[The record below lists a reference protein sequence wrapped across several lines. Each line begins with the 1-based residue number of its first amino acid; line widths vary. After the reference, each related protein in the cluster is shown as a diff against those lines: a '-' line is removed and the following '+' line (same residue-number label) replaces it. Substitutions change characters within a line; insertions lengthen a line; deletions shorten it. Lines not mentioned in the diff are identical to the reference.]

1 MEATGLGTAI
11 MLALAAALWFLYLVP
26 TWLKRREYLA
36 TERTAT
42 RLQQTLRVMAETAE
56 TPEIVHVEATVRDAV
71 RQERILRAQ
80 ERAERRR
87 FAEQL
92 RREEAAERAADK
104 AALAAAR
111 SRSRTAPVAES
122 DAVALRR
129 RRMRRSRTLASLLMV
144 AATVVGV
151 VQIALIA
158 TTGAVPASWAVLAA
172 AGAGACVAV
181 GVQRRLDTRR
191 GPRTA
196 SVAVVEAAPV
206 AVSVPAAPAEPARA
220 WTPVPLPRPRYLER
234 PAPQPVAPPVDAAT
248 LRRAAAA
255 EAERAR
261 RAAHAEP
268 EVVPFRRREE
278 RPAAAAASAAPR
290 PAAPSRFAG
299 MGVLD
304 PRDTA
309 ATDLDEVLRR
319 RRSAG

>member
-1 MEATGLGTAI
+1 MEGTGLGTAI

-56 TPEIVHVEATVRDAV
+56 TPEIVRLEATVRDAT
-71 RQERILRAQ
+71 RQERLLRAQ

-87 FAEQL
+87 FAEEL

-104 AALAAAR
+104 AALAAA
-111 SRSRTAPVAES
+111 SRVAAEP
-122 DAVALRR
+122 DPAAVRR
-129 RRMRRSRTLASLLMV
+129 RRMRRTRALASLLMIS
-144 AATVVGV
+144 ATGVGV
-151 VQIALIA
+151 VQVALIA
-158 TTGAVPASWAVLAA
+158 TTGAVPASWVVLAA
-172 AGAGACVAV
+172 AATGGCVAV
-181 GVQRRLDTRR
+181 GTQRRLDRR
-191 GPRTA
+191 SATGTGSV
-196 SVAVVEAAPV
+196 SVATSAPV
-206 AVSVPAAPAEPARA
+206 VVVSPAARAEPTRE

-234 PAPQPVAPPVDAAT
+234 PAPQPVAPPIDAAA
-248 LRRAAAA
+248 LLRAAAA

-278 RPAAAAASAAPR
+278 RQVAAAASSAPR
-290 PAAPSRFAG
+290 SPAPSRFAG

-309 ATDLDEVLRR
+309 ATDLDEILRR

>member
-1 MEATGLGTAI
+1 MEGTGLGTAI
-11 MLALAAALWFLYLVP
+11 MLALAAALWFIYLVP

-56 TPEIVHVEATVRDAV
+56 TPEIVHLEATVRDAA
-71 RQERILRAQ
+71 RQERLLRAQ

-87 FAEQL
+87 FAEEL

-104 AALAAAR
+104 AALAAAAR
-111 SRSRTAPVAES
+111 IAADPDPA
-122 DAVALRR
+122 AVRR
-129 RRMRRSRTLASLLMV
+129 RRMRRSRALASLLMI
-144 AATVVGV
+144 AATGVGV
-151 VQIALIA
+151 VQVALIA
-158 TTGAVPASWAVLAA
+158 TTGAVPASWVVLAGA
-172 AGAGACVAV
+172 ATGGCVAV
-181 GVQRRLDTRR
+181 GVQRRLDARR
-191 GPRTA
+191 ATGTA
-196 SVAVVEAAPV
+196 SIPVATSAPV
-206 AVSVPAAPAEPARA
+206 AAPAPVAPTAPTRE

-234 PAPQPVAPPVDAAT
+234 PAPQPVAPPVDAAA
-248 LRRAAAA
+248 LLRAAAA

-278 RPAAAAASAAPR
+278 RQVAAAASSAPR
-290 PAAPSRFAG
+290 SSAPSRFAG

-309 ATDLDEVLRR
+309 APDLDEVLRR